1 MSANDRS
8 SVHFRSS
15 RRCGWKV
22 AVGAALSFVLLLSGF
37 AQRSSAAI
45 IYVTTL
51 EDGVGT
57 GSCSLKEAVY
67 SSILRTNQAISNYN
81 NTFMENPFAPVYVT
95 TQCVP
100 GDGNDIIA
108 LPPGLVLQ
116 IGTPVN
122 DQFNITGPTATPLI
136 TSTIVVEGYGATI
149 QWVPQ
154 ICTYNGGGFP
164 KIVCPGAVPA
174 FYATNFNLNPNVTAG
189 PYTSRLFAV
198 GSTGSLTIHNVYVK
212 GFLAQG
218 GSGLNGGGGGMGA
231 GGAVYVQGGT
241 LFVENS
247 TFDSNGAVGGNGG
260 GVGPGDTGGGG
271 GGGGL
276 GGFGGGDADQGGCG
290 TLLAGEP
297 KYPDSGG
304 GGGGAT
310 GDGGWGD
317 CGQGGGVGGYGGGTV
332 FSGQYPS
339 GTVAGFACGG
349 YGGPLPS
356 PSDLGSLGA
365 GQPGEGAPCTGGGG
379 GGGSWGLT
387 GSGNG
392 GNGNYGGGGGG
403 GASQGGNGGHGGF
416 GGGGG
421 AGWAGAFGNTDGGD
435 GGFGGGGGAGPNGYL
450 VGNGSP
456 GQGGGPYAGNADAR
470 HGGGGAG
477 LGGAIFND
485 SGGVRVSNST
495 FVNNYVTRG
504 VSGGGAADN
513 GGDGGGAIF
522 NINGH
527 LTVTDVTIAN
537 NLSTGSGGGIVTIQ
551 TDPTASTI
559 LNLYDTIIY
568 NNGSMVD
575 GELTNAA
582 NECWV
587 TAAGVGVSGA
597 GNLVENN
604 NGCDGVVTTGD
615 PQLGPL
621 QNNGGFTPT
630 LAIPQTSAAYNAADA
645 NTSLSTDQRND
656 PRPEMGGYDIGAF
669 ELCIAR
675 NPNIVGECSGPGG
688 IAPPYVP
695 LTIQLSGAG
704 QGTTS
709 PAPGTYNEYEGSI
722 VSLTATPALGFS
734 FASWSG
740 NVGNQQ
746 GAATPIVMLTPQ
758 TVTAN
763 FVLCNCVTDV
773 TSSVAVTQG
782 PIVLNPVTRRYTQT
796 VTVTNTSGAPL
807 SPSVSLILYDLSV
820 FSSATLVNATGSTPF
835 GSGVVSPYITS
846 GPLGVGQ
853 TVSFSLQFSNPNNG
867 AISYF
872 PGVLVP

>member
-1 MSANDRS
+1 MNAIFHSLVNS
-8 SVHFRSS
+8 RSS
-15 RRCGWKV
+15 RRRDWKV
-22 AVGAALSFVLLLSGF
+22 AANMALTLALMLFGF
-37 AQRSSAAI
+37 AQRSPAAI

-51 EDGVGT
+51 QDGVGT
-57 GSCSLKEAVY
+57 GSCSFKEAVY
-67 SSILRTNQAISNYN
+67 SSILHANQAISSYN
-81 NTFMENPFAPVYVT
+81 FDYYGTSNPFQPNFVM

-100 GDGNDIIA
+100 GDGNDVIV
-108 LPPGLVLQ
+108 LPAGLVLQ

-122 DQFNITGPTATPLI
+122 DQFNVTGPAATPAI
-136 TSTIVVEGYGATI
+136 TSTIDIEGYGATI
-149 QWVPQ
+149 EWLPQ
-154 ICTYNGGGFP
+154 TCMAGGNYSTALT
-164 KIVCPGAVPA
+164 CPGLLSADTDIV
-174 FYATNFNLNPNVTAG
+174 G
-189 PYTSRLFAV
+189 PYTSRLFTVAP
-198 GSTGSLTIHNVYVK
+198 TGSLTLHNVYIK

-218 GSGLNGGGGGMGA
+218 GQGLNGGGGGMGA

-271 GGGGL
+271 GGGGI
-276 GGFGGGDADQGGCG
+276 GGFGGGDSDQGGCG
-290 TLLAGEP
+290 TQLAGEP
-297 KYPDSGG
+297 QYPDNGG

-310 GDGGWGD
+310 GDGQWGN
-317 CGQGGGVGGYGGGTV
+317 CGQGGSTAGAGGGTV
-332 FSGQYPS
+332 FFGEVLGGFQCGGNGAAAASLNGLGPGQSGQ
-339 GTVAGFACGG
+339 
-349 YGGPLPS
+349 
-356 PSDLGSLGA
+356 D
-365 GQPGEGAPCTGGGG
+365 APCAGGGG

-403 GASQGGNGGHGGF
+403 GAQGGGNGGHGGF

-421 AGWAGAFGNTDGGD
+421 AGWAGAFGNTDGGN

-450 VGNGSP
+450 VGNGNP
-456 GQGGGPYAGNADAR
+456 GQGGGPYGGNADHR

-522 NINGH
+522 NVNGH

-537 NLSTGSGGGIVTIQ
+537 NQSTGSGGGIVVIQ
-551 TDPTASTI
+551 TDSNASTI
-559 LNLYDTIIY
+559 LNLDDTIIY
-568 NNGSMVD
+568 NNGSMIN

-587 TAAGVGVSGA
+587 IGSGVGVTGA
-597 GNLVENN
+597 GNLIQNN
-604 NGCDGVVTTGD
+604 NNCDGVVTTGD
-615 PQLGPL
+615 PELGLL

-630 LAIPQTSAAYNAADA
+630 LAIPETSAAYNVADPS
-645 NTSLSTDQRND
+645 TSLSTDQRND

-669 ELCIAR
+669 ELCIAK
-675 NPNIVGECSGPGG
+675 NPNIVGECSAPAG
-688 IAPPYVP
+688 IAPPYEQ
-695 LTIQLSGAG
+695 LTIQVSPGG
-704 QGTTS
+704 TGTTT
-709 PAPGTYNEYEGSI
+709 PAPGSYNEYQGTV
-722 VSLTATPALGFS
+722 VSLTAVPALGYA

-746 GAATPIVMLTPQ
+746 GASTPIVMLQPQ

-763 FVLCNCVTDV
+763 FALCNCVADV
-773 TSSVAVTQG
+773 TASVTVTSG

-796 VTVTNTSGAPL
+796 VTVTNTSGSAL
-807 SPSVSLILYDLSV
+807 SPSVSLILYDLSL

-835 GSGVVSPYITS
+835 GSGAVSPYITS

-853 TVSFSLQFSNPNNG
+853 TVSFSLQFSDPTNG
-867 AISYF
+867 AISYY